1 MKITHQEYLTLKEI
15 VGRYESKSQKPNP
28 NYNLPKEILNK
39 EVWELDTEKTYG
51 TTVRLNTIFKNM
63 GIKTVRDMIE
73 LSINDFIS
81 QRNFGKKCLE
91 ELKEVYDYNGIKF
104 VEK

>member
-15 VGRYESKSQKPNP
+15 VGRYESKSKNP
-28 NYNLPKEILNK
+28 NNSLPKEILNK

-51 TTVRLNTIFKNM
+51 TSVRLNTIFKNM
-63 GIKTVRDMIE
+63 GIKTVRDMLE
-73 LSINDFIS
+73 LSIHDFMN

-91 ELKEVYDYNGIKF
+91 ELKEVYDYNGLKF

>member
-15 VGRYESKSQKPNP
+15 VGRYESKSKNP
-28 NYNLPKEILNK
+28 NNNLPKEILDK
-39 EVWELDTEKTYG
+39 KIWELDTEKTYG

-91 ELKEVYDYNGIKF
+91 ELKEVYDYNGLKF